1 MSEHREGYTAD
12 ELGQY
17 VDALSKNVI
26 AYTQRH
32 PMQAAIDIID
42 KYCNGHHSALDGCEC
57 AILIALIKGENK

>member
-1 MSEHREGYTAD
+1 MSEQHEGYAAD

-17 VDALSKNVI
+17 VDALSRNVI

-32 PMQAAIDIID
+32 PMQRAIDIID
-42 KYCNGHHSALDGCEC
+42 KYCDGHHSALDGCEC